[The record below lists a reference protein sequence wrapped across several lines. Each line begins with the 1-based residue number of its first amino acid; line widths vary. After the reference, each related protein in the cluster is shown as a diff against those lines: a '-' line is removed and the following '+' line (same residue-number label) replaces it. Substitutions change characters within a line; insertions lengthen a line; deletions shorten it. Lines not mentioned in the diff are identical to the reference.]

1 MDEYLDIAD
10 FDLDGKVDDFEA
22 ALLFNM
28 MEEEDQE
35 IERLLR
41 GKSSDDDT
49 DEDLDDLDDDEL
61 DNLDDDDWDI

>member
-22 ALLFNM
+22 ALFFNM

-41 GKSSDDDT
+41 G
-49 DEDLDDLDDDEL
+49 E
-61 DNLDDDDWDI
+61 